1 MTRKL
6 PWKRQTERSIASTPK
21 PATPTSVRPQKV
33 KRDDLDGDDN
43 ESVASPAPNKRI
55 KKSPSRFATP
65 SKVKRAGSTSPPP
78 EPLPES
84 YMIDGLENDDLYRM
98 VEDEFLST
106 AQQFTAHLH
115 AAEYHRL
122 KAASKSQNA
131 DTIRDISRP
140 VVGRMTDLV
149 KKKQDRKSRFQK
161 QKEVIRK
168 ALADKGQDDDTDGK
182 DDWPSASL
190 HGLME
195 SPRKQAARLGNL
207 TKVVATTRAAAGFS
221 TSKPLSSFS
230 TPRQARSGLPG
241 SKSTVTPALRD
252 NSETEDDEDYNQSSP
267 PLGIRTRPLW
277 KTPSSTSHLAKP
289 HQTHSLT
296 KDSPSLRYPTKLAQP
311 TTHKTAP
318 KTTKDADSSDDTEAD
333 FLARLKK
340 RQEDR
345 TRNREQRKLAASKA
359 QPKRSTTD
367 DIIPGFL

>member
-6 PWKRQTERSIASTPK
+6 PWERQTERSVISTPK
-21 PATPTSVRPQKV
+21 PATPASVRPQKI
-33 KRDDLDGDDN
+33 KRDDLDRDKKEPID
-43 ESVASPAPNKRI
+43 SPAPNKRI
-55 KKSPSRFATP
+55 KKSTSTSATP
-65 SKVKRAGSTSPPP
+65 NKARAKSTSPPP

-84 YMIDGLENDDLYRM
+84 YMIEGLENDDLYRM

-149 KKKQDRKSRFQK
+149 KKKQDRKTRYEK

-168 ALADKGQDDDTDGK
+168 AKANKGQDDDSEDK

-190 HGLME
+190 YGLIE
-195 SPRKQAARLGNL
+195 SPRKQATRLDNL
-207 TKVVATTRAAAGFS
+207 TKVATTTRAAAGFNTTRHLS
-221 TSKPLSSFS
+221 SPTTPNRVIRTLSNSKPMAKPS
-230 TPRQARSGLPG
+230 
-241 SKSTVTPALRD
+241 LRD
-252 NSETEDDEDYNQSSP
+252 TSETEDDEDYNQASP
-267 PLGIRTRPLW
+267 PLEIRTRSIFTTQLPKLR
-277 KTPSSTSHLAKP
+277 
-289 HQTHSLT
+289 QTHGGT
-296 KDSPSLRYPTKLAQP
+296 KEGSSSHHPTHTTRPTAQ
-311 TTHKTAP
+311 KTAP
-318 KTTKDADSSDDTEAD
+318 ETTKDAISSDDDVEED
-333 FLARLKK
+333 FLSRLKR

-345 TRNREQRKLAASKA
+345 NREREKRKQAANKA
-359 QPKRSTTD
+359 QAQTKRSTTD